1 MTETSM
7 RRRSFITAFFLAIS
21 LLLPACKTIDLA
33 ASQEQ
38 PSDQAE
44 KIHVIGHRGGAGLAP
59 ENTLA
64 AFAGSFA
71 LGVDA
76 VEMDAHLTADGEAV
90 IYHDPKLKPEITR
103 TADGLWLKE
112 PGPPIRNLSL
122 KQLKSYD
129 VGRLKPGTGYAWR
142 YPNQK
147 PVDGERIPT
156 LREVIA
162 LAKKMGSNTV
172 QFWIEIKTS
181 PLKPELT
188 ASPEAVAGGVISIV
202 RKAGVAN
209 RTVLLSFDWRSLAH
223 ARTVAPEIATAYL
236 PQQSGRKDTIQ
247 VGRPGISPW
256 TAGLDIDD
264 FAGSVPRAVHA
275 AHGHYWLPRYRDIDQ
290 KQLKEAHGL
299 GLKVIV
305 WTANQRDAMRFL
317 IEMGVDGITTD
328 RPDLLKEVLSR
339 MSLQ

>member
-1 MTETSM
+1 M
-7 RRRSFITAFFLAIS
+7 RRRAVITIVFLVLS
-21 LLLPACKTIDLA
+21 LLSAAFATTDRV
-33 ASQEQ
+33 ASQDYSRR
-38 PSDQAE
+38 PAGNFY
-44 KIHVIGHRGGAGLAP
+44 VVGHRGGAGLFP

-64 AFAGSFA
+64 AFAGAFE

-76 VEMDAHLTADGEAV
+76 VEMDVQLTADGEAV

-112 PGPPIRNLSL
+112 HGPAIRSVRLE
-122 KQLKSYD
+122 QLKSYD

-142 YPNQK
+142 YPDQK

-162 LAKKMGSNTV
+162 LAKKMGKNTV

-181 PLKPELT
+181 PLEPELT
-188 ASPEAVAGGVISIV
+188 ASPEAVAGAVISIV

-236 PQQSGRKDTIQ
+236 SQQSGRKDTIQ

-264 FAGSVPRAVHA
+264 FAGSVPRVVHA

-290 KQLKEAHGL
+290 KQLKEAHDL

-339 MSLQ
+339 MGLQ